1 MTSISSLANTN
12 SSSQTKLQT
21 DALKILQNALKTEK
35 FFVKVHA
42 AEFLIAQG
50 FKDEPRAIF
59 EEELKNHE
67 SEKPYRIGIWR
78 VLARSAKTPVE
89 KEKWISKLRDAF
101 MDRVGEDRSH
111 ALESLGKLN
120 YKVSAKG
127 DEEIEN
133 YARSHSGV
141 ERVLA
146 EWVLALSGKAD
157 YEKALLK
164 SCQMEDSEG
173 RSFAA
178 YGLRFLPNVSGEMR
192 RQFLKLAVAE
202 KEDSKAKIYF
212 DGTALWLVKK
222 SEQAKFRN
230 NLWMALK
237 QGTPKE
243 KYEAGTALAGRP
255 DKQDV
260 PHLIPLL
267 AEDNADARI
276 SAANAILFA
285 IKFHRPDKNP

>member
-1 MTSISSLANTN
+1 M
-12 SSSQTKLQT
+12 
-21 DALKILQNALKTEK
+21 
-35 FFVKVHA
+35 HA
-42 AEFLIAQG
+42 AEFLIAHG

-59 EEELKNHE
+59 GEELKNHE

-78 VLARSAKTPVE
+78 VLARSAKTPAE
-89 KEKWISKLRDAF
+89 KEKWILKLRDAF
-101 MDRVGEDRSH
+101 MDRAGEDRSH

-120 YKVSAKG
+120 YEVSAKG

-146 EWVLALSGKAD
+146 EWVLARSRKKE

-178 YGLRFLPNVSGEMR
+178 FGLRFLPKVSGEMR

-202 KEDSKAKIYF
+202 KKDSKAKIYF

-230 NLWMALK
+230 NLWVALK